1 MIDNIK
7 INSFIDSLNTELISV
22 NSISKD
28 QKDEKKRKVLMSQSN
43 LINCII
49 NKLVELKHLND

>member
-1 MIDNIK
+1 MIDNNK
-7 INSFIDSLNTELISV
+7 INSFIDTLNSELISV
-22 NSISKD
+22 NSMSKD
-28 QKDEKKRKVLMSQSN
+28 QKDEKKRKVLISQSN

>member
-1 MIDNIK
+1 MIDNNK
-7 INSFIDSLNTELISV
+7 INSFIDTLNSELISV
-22 NSISKD
+22 NSMSKD

-43 LINCII
+43 IINCII